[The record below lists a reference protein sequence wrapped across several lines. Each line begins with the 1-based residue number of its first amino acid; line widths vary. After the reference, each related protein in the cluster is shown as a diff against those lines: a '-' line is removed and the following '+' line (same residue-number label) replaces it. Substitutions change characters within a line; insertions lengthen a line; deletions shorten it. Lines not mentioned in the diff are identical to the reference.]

1 MHSDSLNNQPAG
13 SPNEPAHQPQ
23 RLNRRQEIVDD
34 FGNGEGEGE
43 FLFLSEPEFDEAII
57 VLEDYGLDNNV
68 RAWLLFDTFSRGV
81 VRAMSKI
88 SKEFKG
94 AALYASTHD
103 IRIRDLLLR
112 MGYDQYAQDAN
123 DFWLVKQG
131 EQNGL

>member
-1 MHSDSLNNQPAG
+1 MSNLLPWLTKRRERFYTGQALQDNIDSFLKMVA
-13 SPNEPAHQPQ
+13 
-23 RLNRRQEIVDD
+23 
-34 FGNGEGEGE
+34 EGAKVH
-43 FLFLSEPEFDEAII
+43 EFDEAII

-81 VRAMSKI
+81 VRAMAKI

-112 MGYDQYAQDAN
+112 MGYAQYAQDAN